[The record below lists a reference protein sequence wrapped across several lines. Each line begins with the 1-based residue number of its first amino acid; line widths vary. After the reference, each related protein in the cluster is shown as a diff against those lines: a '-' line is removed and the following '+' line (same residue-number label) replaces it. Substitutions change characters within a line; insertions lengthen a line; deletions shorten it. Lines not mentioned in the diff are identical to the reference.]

1 MSEQVAAPQ
10 HPGPL
15 ALVGGR
21 EWSEG
26 CSFDAGL
33 LAASGTDEVLVLP
46 TAAAYEH
53 PQRAVERAS
62 VWFATLGARVRGLMV
77 LSRTDAEDD
86 DNARAVR
93 DARFV
98 YLPDGSPMHVR
109 SVLKQSKVWHALDQ
123 AWESGAV
130 VAGSGA
136 GAMILGDPMID
147 PRGGAFTIGLGLIEL
162 VAVLPAASTWSPERL
177 RRTISLTPASVAL
190 VAVDEATAVVRAPG
204 GTWSSAGVGS
214 VEVHVGGA
222 LADLA
227 SLPA

>member
-1 MSEQVAAPQ
+1 MSEQ
-10 HPGPL
+10 HPGLL

-33 LAASGTDEVLVLP
+33 LAASGADEVLVLP

-53 PQRAVERAS
+53 PQRAVDRA
-62 VWFATLGARVRGLMV
+62 VAWFAALGGRVRGLMV
-77 LSRTDAEDD
+77 LSRADAEDES
-86 DNARAVR
+86 NARAVR

-98 YLPDGSPMHVR
+98 YLSDGSPMHVR

-123 AWESGAV
+123 AWEHGAV

-162 VAVLPAASTWSPERL
+162 VAVLPAASTWSTERL
-177 RRTISLTPASVAL
+177 RRTISLAPASVAL
-190 VAVDEATAVVRAPG
+190 VAIDEATAVVRDPK
-204 GTWSSAGVGS
+204 GTWTSAGAGA
-214 VEVHVGGA
+214 VEVHVGAA
-222 LADLA
+222 LADLSA
-227 SLPA
+227 LPR